1 MKELN
6 IQDHEVTEELEILKG
21 KIDDTL
27 RKILE
32 KMGIFDKRSTDPE
45 MPELLQG
52 ILGDVSI
59 KELLLKVKKMVSF
72 RMLLFFVY
80 EKRENRLCVII

>member
-1 MKELN
+1 MKEHN
-6 IQDHEVTEELEILKG
+6 IQDHEVTEELEVLKE
-21 KIDDTL
+21 KIDASL
-27 RKILE
+27 RTTLE

-72 RMLLFFVY
+72 PM
-80 EKRENRLCVII
+80 